1 MTIRFAAARGT
12 SSSVVRH
19 ALCPSAPLSAMNDNQ
34 AEAGT
39 LAARDPGFPAERS
52 LARALRHFSR
62 HGLSAASRARDAALA
77 AHVMMDDAEYRH
89 WLEICRHLDRRMA
102 ARLVMLTGRGPA
114 GHG

>member
-1 MTIRFAAARGT
+1 MTIRFAAARGA
-12 SSSVVRH
+12 SSSFVRH

-39 LAARDPGFPAERS
+39 LHASTHARPDERS

-62 HGLSAASRARDAALA
+62 HGLSAASRARDAALT
-77 AHVMMDDAEYRH
+77 AHVTMDEAEYLH

-102 ARLVMLTGRGPA
+102 AKLVMLTGRGPA